1 MIRKFRLASFAALAL
16 AASVAATQFS
26 RADDQTLAT
35 GTSAPAFTLQ
45 DQNGKSVSLTDYPGK
60 IVVLEWT
67 NPDCPFVKA
76 AYQKH
81 EMTKLAEE
89 YKDKDV
95 VWLAI
100 DSTAAN
106 NPAKD
111 LAWATRQHISYPILS
126 DASGKVGHAY
136 AAKTTP
142 DMFVI
147 DKTGKIVYSG
157 AIDNAE
163 EGKKD
168 SGAEVNYVKDALDA
182 VIAGKPVAVPHTES
196 YGCAVHYAK

>member
-1 MIRKFRLASFAALAL
+1 MIRKFRFASIAAVAL
-16 AASVAATQFS
+16 AASMVASQFS

-35 GTSAPAFTLQ
+35 GTAAPAFSLK
-45 DQNGKSVSLTDYPGK
+45 DQNGKTVNLSDYSGK

-81 EMTKLAEE
+81 EMTKLAQE
-89 YKDKDV
+89 YKGKDV
-95 VWLAI
+95 IWLAI

-106 NPAKD
+106 TAAKD
-111 LAWATRQHISYPILS
+111 LAWATKQHISYPILS
-126 DASGKVGHAY
+126 DAAGTVGHAY

-147 DKTGKIVYSG
+147 DKAGKIVYSG

-168 SGAEVNYVKDALDA
+168 AGAEVNYVKDALDS
-182 VIAGKPVAVPHTES
+182 VVAGKAVAVPHTES